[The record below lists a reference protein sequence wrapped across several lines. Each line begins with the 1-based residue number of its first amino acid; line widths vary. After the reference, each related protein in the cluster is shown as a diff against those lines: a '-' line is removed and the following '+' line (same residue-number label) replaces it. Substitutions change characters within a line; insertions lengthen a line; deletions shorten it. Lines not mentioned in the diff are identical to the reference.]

1 MIPASFS
8 SADHI
13 HYENVIKK
21 FQQEAAAREAE
32 EEDEAETACEG
43 ATETEGETNDVP
55 ENVSS

>member
-13 HYENVIKK
+13 HCQNVIKK
-21 FQQEAAAREAE
+21 FQQEAAARKAE

-43 ATETEGETNDVP
+43 ATEGETNDVP